1 MVHHQP
7 CQLRGS
13 NIIKRIRRHGKTRS
27 THTSL
32 QTASCGTYPRRSVAM
47 NMGKL
52 WQIRWFNLVYIF
64 MDNSH
69 IYIYI
74 YIIHI
79 SGLNQVGE
87 EWDIY
92 IYIYIFMDN
101 SWIYPNQTR
110 RFFTSSINEIFSM
123 GLITIGC

>member
-1 MVHHQP
+1 
-7 CQLRGS
+7 
-13 NIIKRIRRHGKTRS
+13 
-27 THTSL
+27 
-32 QTASCGTYPRRSVAM
+32 M

-69 IYIYI
+69 IYI
-74 YIIHI
+74 IHI

-92 IYIYIFMDN
+92 IY
-101 SWIYPNQTR
+101 SWIIHGFTR
-110 RFFTSSINEIFSM
+110 IKQGDFSHPP
-123 GLITIGC
+123 